1 MSQAVSAA
9 KELDPAQKTRLGTGG
24 MVIGIA
30 LIASLTFAPVEST
43 VLQVILGAIGV
54 AILVVGVLLVGTS
67 RGSV

>member
-24 MVIGIA
+24 MLIGIA
-30 LIASLTFAPVEST
+30 LIGSLTFAPVDSAALE
-43 VLQVILGAIGV
+43 VIIGTIGV

>member
-1 MSQAVSAA
+1 MSQAVAAA

-24 MVIGIA
+24 MLIGIA
-30 LIASLTFAPVEST
+30 LIGAMGFAPIESM
-43 VLQVILGAIGV
+43 VLEIILGAIGV

>member
-30 LIASLTFAPVEST
+30 LIAAMSFSSIDSA
-43 VLQVILGAIGV
+43 VLEVILGAIGV
-54 AILVVGVLLVGTS
+54 AILVAGVLLVGTS

>member
-24 MVIGIA
+24 MLIGIA
-30 LIASLTFAPVEST
+30 LIASLTFAPVDSA
-43 VLQVILGAIGV
+43 VLEIIVGAIGV

>member
-9 KELDPAQKTRLGTGG
+9 KELDPEQRTRLGTGG

-30 LIASLTFAPVEST
+30 LIGVLGFAPVDSDL
-43 VLQVILGAIGV
+43 LQVLIGIIGV
-54 AILVVGVLLVGTS
+54 IIMVVGVLLVGTS